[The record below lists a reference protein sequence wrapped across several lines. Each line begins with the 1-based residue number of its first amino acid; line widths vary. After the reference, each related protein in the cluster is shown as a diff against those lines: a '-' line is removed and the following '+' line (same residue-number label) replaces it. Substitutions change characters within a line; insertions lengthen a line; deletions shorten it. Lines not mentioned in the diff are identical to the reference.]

1 MCIVVKSVIP
11 HLGFCSKGKLEASKF
26 CTEWLTANTITV
38 LKNSSSLVCD
48 NIHIIGASVP

>member
-38 LKNSSSLVCD
+38 LKKQ
-48 NIHIIGASVP
+48 